1 MRTPPS
7 SAAPAACGPASSSAP
22 PVSRWARCPR
32 CELVDGGQRVQVDFN
47 VDRSL
52 PLYQSTTAQ
61 IRYQDLIGN
70 RYLELQRGQGEGA
83 DRVLPPGGFIPLS
96 RTQPA
101 LDLDALIGGFKPLFR
116 ALDPDKVNNIAQSII
131 TVFQGQGGTI
141 SDILDQTA
149 QLTSALADRDQA
161 IGEVITNLNT
171 VLATTVKHQKEF
183 DQTVNNF
190 EVLITGL
197 KNRADPIA
205 DATADI
211 SDAAGTLGDLLADN
225 RPVLK
230 DTIGAPREHRPA
242 AGGQAGRGRRPADQA
257 AAVRSRS
264 SAVPAASTATSSTSI
279 CATSRCSSTGY
290 SPVVRSARSRC
301 SPSRR
306 VGARRNENPRRVEP
320 DPQRPGRHPDPD
332 PGDRGRDR
340 ASPASRCCS
349 RSRPTT
355 ASSPIPA
362 ASSRATRCGS
372 RAWTSA
378 QCGRLAIDG
387 DHVLMGFSLGG
398 NRIGTESRLAIR
410 TDTILGKKVL
420 EVEPRGS

>member
-1 MRTPPS
+1 MKITGTAIKLGAFSLVLLLFTAIIIIVFGQIRFDRTNGY
-7 SAAPAACGPASSSAP
+7 SAEFSNASGLRAGQFVRASGVEVGK
-22 PVSRWARCPR
+22 VSKV
-32 CELVDGGQRVQVDFN
+32 ELVDGGQRVRVTFN
-47 VDRSL
+47 VDRTL

-70 RYLELQRGQGEGA
+70 RYLELARGSGEGA

-116 ALDPDKVNNIAQSII
+116 ALDPEKVNNIAQSII

-197 KNRADPIA
+197 RNRADPIA

-211 SDAAGTLGDLLADN
+211 SNAAGTLGDLLADN

-230 DTIGAPREHRPA
+230 DTIAHLENIQQPLVDQQAQVDDILTKLPDSLKIIGR
-242 AGGQAGRGRRPADQA
+242 AGGVYGDFFNFYLCDLTLKLNGLQPGGPVRTVKVFTQPTGRC
-257 AAVRSRS
+257 
-264 SAVPAASTATSSTSI
+264 T
-279 CATSRCSSTGY
+279 
-290 SPVVRSARSRC
+290 
-301 SPSRR
+301 
-306 VGARRNENPRRVEP
+306 
-320 DPQRPGRHPDPD
+320 PQ
-332 PGDRGRDR
+332 
-340 ASPASRCCS
+340 
-349 RSRPTT
+349 
-355 ASSPIPA
+355 
-362 ASSRATRCGS
+362 
-372 RAWTSA
+372 
-378 QCGRLAIDG
+378 
-387 DHVLMGFSLGG
+387 
-398 NRIGTESRLAIR
+398 
-410 TDTILGKKVL
+410 
-420 EVEPRGS
+420 